1 MLKGKKIACF
11 VALPH
16 HTRFLWPIT
25 SALEKRGAKV
35 MFFTTM
41 ADFPFEGDLIKKG
54 KKCKMLQNY
63 VKDDTRKKIDRT
75 IGDFF
80 DVWFRRCFE
89 WDGLR
94 HWPFVLMNGMI
105 NAGIEEYFC
114 LDEFIKDERPD
125 MFLALHERNRWGKL
139 IGHLSS
145 KYGIPYV
152 TLQEGDYY
160 EDRLSFSAHTEYST
174 ALLLWGRGIEE
185 MLTRHKSSPD
195 KFVLIGNTHLSTI
208 RGKYF
213 QRDKILETKKELNI
227 PPDKKVVLFLVGVQW
242 GVAQGDMVWEGLLK
256 GLGDDVIKIF
266 KWHPKVTYS
275 GFKKDVE
282 GYFKERFPTCIVLHT
297 FDPYRLIPVA
307 DYCVTLGKTTLAVE
321 ALSFGKPLFS
331 LPGRDNEYDHYA
343 KWGISQALWPPG
355 NYEPLY
361 RTIKDGVPEKIQKNV
376 DNFLNNYF
384 YRNNA
389 VAVDRAIEVIDF
401 IFDNKQSGVKEKS
414 RRINGKDLFPGR
426 ISYIVPSGDDSEAL
440 LATLTSLSQNVRH
453 DDWEVIIV
461 VNNEGIKSLLDG
473 ISGDVRIVEFEGE
486 RLSALYNRG
495 AAFSNGEYLVFLKL
509 SSVVFQHVG
518 RLLGTEAAEMIH
530 PVHRVD
536 MTPVCLG
543 IGFNF
548 NFTPYYMTDYNDST
562 SERQIDAVGGGMISM
577 NRAVYEVVGGFDEGI
592 ADHLIEPDICLVA
605 REKGYPIGYLP
616 EALGVIYKDTFEN
629 TPDDNKSGTA
639 DDLPINPDNEWQGRI
654 KFYVKWCG
662 RLPKDDNYISF
673 AGELLKV

>member
-25 SALEKRGAKV
+25 SALEKHGAKV
-35 MFFTTM
+35 IFFTTM
-41 ADFPFEGDLIKKG
+41 SDFPFEGDLIKKG
-54 KKCKMLQNY
+54 KACKILQNY
-63 VKDDTRKKIDRT
+63 VKDDTRKKIDSS
-75 IGDFF
+75 IGEFF
-80 DVWFRRCFE
+80 DLWFRRCFE

-94 HWPFVLMNGMI
+94 HWPFVLKNGMI

-114 LDEFIKDERPD
+114 LDEFIKVERPD

-145 KYGIPYV
+145 QYGIPYV

-208 RGKYF
+208 RDTYF
-213 QRDKILETKKELNI
+213 QRDKIMETKKELNI

-282 GYFKERFPTCIVLHT
+282 KYFKEKFPTCIVLHT
-297 FDPYRLIPVA
+297 YDPYRLIPVS

-343 KWGISQALWPPG
+343 KWGISQPLWPPG

-361 RTIKDGVPEKIQKNV
+361 KTIKEGVPEVIQKNV
-376 DNFLNNYF
+376 DKFLNNYF

-389 VAVDRAIEVIDF
+389 VAIDRAIEVIDF
-401 IFDNKQSGVKEKS
+401 IFDNKQSGVKDNT
-414 RRINGKDLFPGR
+414 RRITSKDYVPGR
-426 ISYIVPSGDDSEAL
+426 ISYIIPSGHDSEAL
-440 LATLTSLSQNVRH
+440 LATLTSLSQNVKH

-461 VNNEGIKSLLDG
+461 VNNEGIRGLLDG
-473 ISGDVRIVEFEGE
+473 ISGDVRVVDSKGGS
-486 RLSALYNRG
+486 LSALYNKG
-495 AAFSNGEYLVFLKL
+495 AASSNGEYLIFLKPGIVYL
-509 SSVVFQHVG
+509 RDEGLLEVIGNGIVG
-518 RLLGTEAAEMIH
+518 IPIKNA
-530 PVHRVD
+530 D
-536 MTPVCLG
+536 MTPFCLG
-543 IGFNF
+543 IAFDFNF
-548 NFTPYYMTDYNDST
+548 VPYKITHCDDSAI
-562 SERQIDAVGGGMISM
+562 ECQVDAVGGGVIAMQRS
-577 NRAVYEVVGGFDEGI
+577 VYEAVGGFDEGI
-592 ADHLIEPDICLVA
+592 ANHLTEADMCLSA
-605 REKGYPIGYLP
+605 KEKGYSITYLP
-616 EALGVIYKDTFEN
+616 EALGVIYKETF
-629 TPDDNKSGTA
+629 
-639 DDLPINPDNEWQGRI
+639 DLPNDLPHNLDEEWKRRI
-654 KFYVKWCG
+654 RFFAKWCG
-662 RLPKDDNYISF
+662 RLPKDDNYIKF

>member
-25 SALEKRGAKV
+25 SALERHGAKV
-35 MFFTTM
+35 IFFTTM
-41 ADFPFEGDLIKKG
+41 SDFPFEGDLIKKG
-54 KKCKMLQNY
+54 KTCRMLQSY
-63 VKDDTRKKIDRT
+63 VKDDTRKKIDSS

-80 DVWFRRCFE
+80 DLWFRRCFE

-282 GYFKERFPTCIVLHT
+282 EYFKEKFPTCIVLHT

-321 ALSFGKPLFS
+321 SLSFGKPLFS

-361 RTIKDGVPEKIQKNV
+361 RTIKDGVPEKIQQNV

-389 VAVDRAIEVIDF
+389 VAIDRAIEVIDF
-401 IFDNKQSGVKEKS
+401 IFENKQSGVKEKS
-414 RRINGKDLFPGR
+414 RRITGKDFVPGR
-426 ISYIVPSGDDSEAL
+426 ISYIIPSGDDSEAL

-486 RLSALYNRG
+486 RLSALYNKG
-495 AAFSNGEYLVFLKL
+495 AASSNGEYLVFLKPGIVYL
-509 SSVVFQHVG
+509 RDEG
-518 RLLGTEAAEMIH
+518 LLDVIGKGITGIPIKNA
-530 PVHRVD
+530 D

-548 NFTPYYMTDYNDST
+548 NFTPYYITDYVDST

-577 NRAVYEVVGGFDEGI
+577 NRTVYEVVGGFDEGI
-592 ADHLIEPDICLVA
+592 ANHLIEPDICLTA
-605 REKGYPIGYLP
+605 REKGYSIGYLP
-616 EALGVIYKDTFEN
+616 EALGVIYKETFEN
-629 TPDDNKSGTA
+629 APDDNKSGTA
-639 DDLPINPDNEWQGRI
+639 DDLPVNPDNEWQGRI

>member
-25 SALEKRGAKV
+25 SALEKHGAKV
-35 MFFTTM
+35 IFFTTM
-41 ADFPFEGDLIKKG
+41 SDFPFEGDLIKKG
-54 KKCKMLQNY
+54 KACKILQNY
-63 VKDDTRKKIDRT
+63 VKDDTRKKIDSS
-75 IGDFF
+75 IGEFF
-80 DVWFRRCFE
+80 DIWFRRCFE

-94 HWPFVLMNGMI
+94 HWPFVLKNGMI

-114 LDEFIKDERPD
+114 LDEFIKAERPD

-145 KYGIPYV
+145 QYGIPYV

-208 RGKYF
+208 RDTYF
-213 QRDKILETKKELNI
+213 QPDKIMETKKELNI

-282 GYFKERFPTCIVLHT
+282 KYFKEKFPTCIVLHT
-297 FDPYRLIPVA
+297 YDPYRLIPVS

-343 KWGISQALWPPG
+343 KWGISQPLWPPG
-355 NYEPLY
+355 DYEPLY
-361 RTIKDGVPEKIQKNV
+361 KTIKEGVPEVIQKNV
-376 DNFLNNYF
+376 DKFLNDYF

-389 VAVDRAIEVIDF
+389 VAIDRAIEVIDF
-401 IFDNKQSGVKEKS
+401 IFDNKQSRVKESS
-414 RRINGKDLFPGR
+414 RRITGQDIIPGR
-426 ISYIVPSGDDSEAL
+426 ISYIIPSGHDSEAL
-440 LATLTSLSQNVRH
+440 LATLTSLSQNVKH
-453 DDWEVIIV
+453 GDWEVIIV
-461 VNNEGIKSLLDG
+461 VNNEGIRGLLDG
-473 ISGDVRIVEFEGE
+473 ISGDVRVVESEGDN
-486 RLSALYNRG
+486 LSALYNKG
-495 AAFSNGEYLVFLKL
+495 AASSNGEYLIFMKPGIVYLRDEGL
-509 SSVVFQHVG
+509 LEVIGNGIVG
-518 RLLGTEAAEMIH
+518 IPIKNA
-530 PVHRVD
+530 D
-536 MTPVCLG
+536 MTPFCLG
-543 IGFNF
+543 IAFDFNF
-548 NFTPYYMTDYNDST
+548 VPYKITHCDDSA
-562 SERQIDAVGGGMISM
+562 SERQVDAVGGGVIAMQRS
-577 NRAVYEVVGGFDEGI
+577 VYEATGGFDEGI
-592 ADHLIEPDICLVA
+592 ANHLTEADMCLSA
-605 REKGYPIGYLP
+605 KEKGYSISYLP
-616 EALGVIYKDTFEN
+616 EALGVIYKETF
-629 TPDDNKSGTA
+629 
-639 DDLPINPDNEWQGRI
+639 DLPHDLPNNLPHNADEEWKRRI
-654 KFYVKWCG
+654 RFFAKWCG
-662 RLPKDDNYISF
+662 RLPKDDNYIKF

>member
-25 SALEKRGAKV
+25 SALERHGAKV
-35 MFFTTM
+35 IFFTTM
-41 ADFPFEGDLIKKG
+41 SDFPFEGDLIKKG
-54 KKCKMLQNY
+54 KVCKILQSY
-63 VKDDTRKKIDRT
+63 VKDDTRKKIYSS
-75 IGDFF
+75 IGEFF
-80 DVWFRRCFE
+80 DLWFKRCFE

-94 HWPFVLMNGMI
+94 HWPFVLKNGMI

-114 LDEFIKDERPD
+114 LDEFIKAERPD

-145 KYGIPYV
+145 QYGIPYV

-208 RGKYF
+208 RDTYF
-213 QRDKILETKKELNI
+213 QRDKIMETKKELNI

-282 GYFKERFPTCIVLHT
+282 KYFKEKFPTCIVLHT
-297 FDPYRLIPVA
+297 YDPYRLIPVS

-343 KWGISQALWPPG
+343 KWGISQPLWPPG

-361 RTIKDGVPEKIQKNV
+361 KTIKEGVPEVIQQNV
-376 DNFLNNYF
+376 DKFLNDYF

-389 VAVDRAIEVIDF
+389 VAIDRAIEVIDF
-401 IFDNKQSGVKEKS
+401 IFDNKQSRVKDINC
-414 RRINGKDLFPGR
+414 RITGKDYVPGR
-426 ISYIVPSGDDSEAL
+426 ISYIIPSGHDSEAL
-440 LATLTSLSQNVRH
+440 LASLTSLSQNVKH

-461 VNNEGIKSLLDG
+461 VNNEGIRGLLDG
-473 ISGDVRIVEFEGE
+473 ISGDVMVVESEGDN
-486 RLSALYNRG
+486 LSALYNKG
-495 AAFSNGEYLVFLKL
+495 AASSNGEYLIFLKPGIVYL
-509 SSVVFQHVG
+509 RDEGLLEVIRNGIVG
-518 RLLGTEAAEMIH
+518 IPIRKA
-530 PVHRVD
+530 D
-536 MTPVCLG
+536 MTPFCLG
-543 IGFNF
+543 IAFDFNF
-548 NFTPYYMTDYNDST
+548 VPHMITHCDDSA
-562 SERQIDAVGGGMISM
+562 SERQVDAVGGGVIAMQRS
-577 NRAVYEVVGGFDEGI
+577 VYEATCGFDEGI
-592 ADHLIEPDICLVA
+592 ANHLTEPDMCLSA
-605 REKGYPIGYLP
+605 KEKGYSISYLP
-616 EALGVIYKDTFEN
+616 EALGVIYKETF
-629 TPDDNKSGTA
+629 
-639 DDLPINPDNEWQGRI
+639 DLPNDLPNNLPHNSDEEWKRRI
-654 KFYVKWCG
+654 RFFAKWCG
-662 RLPKDDNYISF
+662 RLPKDDNYIKF

>member
-25 SALEKRGAKV
+25 SALERHGAKV
-35 MFFTTM
+35 IFFTTM

-54 KKCKMLQNY
+54 KTCKMLQSY
-63 VKDDTRKKIDRT
+63 VKDDTRKKIDSS

-80 DVWFRRCFE
+80 DIWFRRCFE

-114 LDEFIKDERPD
+114 LDEFIKAERPD

-145 KYGIPYV
+145 QYGIPYV

-208 RGKYF
+208 RDKYF
-213 QRDKILETKKELNI
+213 QRDKIMETKKELNI
-227 PPDKKVVLFLVGVQW
+227 PPGKKVVLFLVGVQW
-242 GVAQGDMVWEGLLK
+242 GVAQGDMIWEGLLK

-282 GYFKERFPTCIVLHT
+282 EYFKEKFPTCIVLHT
-297 FDPYRLIPVA
+297 FDPYRLIPVS

-355 NYEPLY
+355 NYEPLF
-361 RTIKDGVPEKIQKNV
+361 RTIKDGIPENIQKNV

-384 YRNNA
+384 YRNNS
-389 VAVDRAIEVIDF
+389 VAIDRAIEVIDF
-401 IFDNKQSGVKEKS
+401 IFDNKKSGVKDNS
-414 RRINGKDLFPGR
+414 RRITCKDFVPGR
-426 ISYIVPSGDDSEAL
+426 ISYIIPSGDDSEAL
-440 LATLTSLSQNVRH
+440 LATLTSLSQNVKH

-473 ISGDVRIVEFEGE
+473 ISGDVRIIESEGCS
-486 RLSALYNRG
+486 LSALYNKG
-495 AAFSNGEYLVFLKL
+495 AASSNGEYLVFLKPGIVYL
-509 SSVVFQHVG
+509 RDEG
-518 RLLGTEAAEMIH
+518 LLDVIEKGIAGIPIRKA
-530 PVHRVD
+530 D

-548 NFTPYYMTDYNDST
+548 NFTPYCITDHNDST

-577 NRAVYEVVGGFDEGI
+577 KKAVFEAVRGFDEGI
-592 ADHLIEPDICLVA
+592 ANHLIEPDMCLSA
-605 REKGYPIGYLP
+605 REKGYSISYLP
-616 EALGVIYKDTFEN
+616 EALGVIYRETF
-629 TPDDNKSGTA
+629 
-639 DDLPINPDNEWQGRI
+639 DLPNDLPNDLPQNLDDEWKKRI
-654 KFYVKWCG
+654 RFFAKWCG
-662 RLPKDDNYISF
+662 RLPKDDNYIKF